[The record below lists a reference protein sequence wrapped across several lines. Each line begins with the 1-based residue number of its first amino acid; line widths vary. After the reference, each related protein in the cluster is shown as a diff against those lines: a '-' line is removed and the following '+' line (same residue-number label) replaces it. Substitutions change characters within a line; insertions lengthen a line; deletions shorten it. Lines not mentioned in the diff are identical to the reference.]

1 MAIDPAVIE
10 EIKYRNPIEDV
21 ISGYVALKRAG
32 SNLVGLC
39 PFHSE
44 KSPSFTVFVG
54 NGSFYCFG
62 CGAGGNVLS
71 FISKAENLDFLSS
84 VEFLAKRAGI
94 TITRTNDEKN
104 EAYKKRRILDMN
116 RDAAKYFHK
125 NLVSDPMG
133 REALQYLL
141 GRGLSMSLIRHFG
154 LGYSPND
161 FNSLVKYLKK
171 AGYTDK
177 ELTDGFL
184 AKISEKN
191 NLPYGMFRNRVM
203 FPIIGIT
210 GDVIAFGG
218 RVMDDSKPKYLNSS
232 DTPAFNK
239 RRNLFALNF
248 AKNECSERLILCEG
262 YMDVIALHGAGF
274 SNAVAT
280 LGTAITPEQARIMK
294 RYTNEVI
301 ICYDADEA
309 GQNAASKAFT
319 LLNEVGLP
327 ARILK
332 VKNAKDPDEYIKKFG
347 SAAFKKL
354 LESSRSEFDFR
365 FDQILS
371 KYDIEN
377 QEEKIRAIR
386 ETQQMIAAIPSSAQ
400 RDVYIATVSKKFEV
414 SMESMRHDIE
424 IIIKSK
430 NKTERKRENAEMI
443 KKAEGYG
450 DRINPDFVK
459 NPKAARAEETILGIL
474 MLHPEYISDLRKKD
488 MLFPPSDFVTEFGRK
503 AYMRMIE
510 SPDGFDEL
518 SLNESL
524 TPDEISRLTYLK
536 VQRSSLTDNSTAL
549 LLECHKT
556 LKSSSKSGGMDLH
569 ELINAKRK
577 NNIQEN

>member
-21 ISGYVALKRAG
+21 ISGYVVLKRAG

-94 TITRTNDEKN
+94 TVTRTNDEKN
-104 EAYKKRRILDMN
+104 EAYRKRRILEMN

-319 LLNEVGLP
+319 LLNEVGLS

-347 SAAFKKL
+347 TAAFKKL

-365 FDQILS
+365 FDRILS

-424 IIIKSK
+424 IIIKSR
-430 NKTERKRENAEMI
+430 NKTEKKRENAEMI

-450 DRINPDFVK
+450 DRVNPDFVK
-459 NPKAARAEETILGIL
+459 NPKAARAEETILGIF
-474 MLHPEYISDLRKKD
+474 MLHPEYISDLRKKE

-556 LKSSSKSGGMDLH
+556 LRSSSKGSSMDLH

>member
-347 SAAFKKL
+347 AAAFKKL

-371 KYDIEN
+371 KYDIDN

-414 SMESMRHDIE
+414 SIESMRHDIE

-450 DRINPDFVK
+450 DRVNPDFVK
-459 NPKAARAEETILGIL
+459 NPKAARAEETILGIF

-556 LKSSSKSGGMDLH
+556 LRSSSKGSSMDLH

>member
-71 FISKAENLDFLSS
+71 FISKAENLDFVSS

-94 TITRTNDEKN
+94 TVTRTNDEKN
-104 EAYKKRRILDMN
+104 EAYRKRRILEMN
-116 RDAAKYFHK
+116 REAAKYFHK

-347 SAAFKKL
+347 AAAFKKL

-450 DRINPDFVK
+450 DRVNPDFVK
-459 NPKAARAEETILGIL
+459 NPKAARAEETILGIF

-556 LKSSSKSGGMDLH
+556 LRSSSKGSSMDLH
-569 ELINAKRK
+569 QLINAKRK

>member
-71 FISKAENLDFLSS
+71 FISRAENLDFLSS

-94 TITRTNDEKN
+94 TITRTNDERN
-104 EAYKKRRILDMN
+104 EAYKKRRILEMN

-133 REALQYLL
+133 KEALSYLL

-161 FNSLVKYLKK
+161 FNSLVRYLKK
-171 AGYTDK
+171 EGYTDK

-274 SNAVAT
+274 PNAVAT
-280 LGTAITPEQARIMK
+280 LGTAITPEQARMMK

-319 LLNEVGLP
+319 LLGEVGLP

-347 SAAFKKL
+347 AAAFKKL

-365 FDQILS
+365 FDAILS

-377 QEEKIRAIR
+377 QEEKIRAIK
-386 ETQQMIAAIPSSAQ
+386 ETQQMIASIPSSAQ

-414 SMESMRHDIE
+414 SMDSMRHDIE
-424 IIIKSK
+424 IVIKSR
-430 NKTERKRENAEMI
+430 NKTEKKRENAEMI

-450 DRINPDFVK
+450 DRVNPDFVK

-474 MLHPEYISDLRKKD
+474 MLHPEYISLLRKKD
-488 MLFPPSDFVTEFGRK
+488 MLFPASDFVTEFARK
-503 AYMRMIE
+503 VYMQMIKSDTE
-510 SPDGFDEL
+510 FDEL

-536 VQRSSLTDNSTAL
+536 VGRSALTDNSMEL
-549 LLECHKT
+549 LLDCHKT
-556 LKSSSKSGGMDLH
+556 LKASSKNSGLDLQ

-577 NNIQEN
+577 NNIQDN

>member
-1 MAIDPAVIE
+1 MAIDPTVIE

-62 CGAGGNVLS
+62 CGAGGNVIS
-71 FISKAENLDFLSS
+71 FVSKAENLDFPST

-104 EAYKKRRILDMN
+104 EAYRKRRILEMN
-116 RDAAKYFHK
+116 RDAAKFFHK

-133 REALQYLL
+133 KEALSYLL

-161 FNSLVKYLKK
+161 FTSLVRYLKK
-171 AGYTDK
+171 AGYTDQ

-184 AKISEKN
+184 AKMSDKN

-218 RVMDDSKPKYLNSS
+218 RVMDESKPKYLNSS

-239 RRNLFALNF
+239 GRNLFALNF
-248 AKNECSERLILCEG
+248 AKNECAERLILCEG

-274 SNAVAT
+274 PNAVAT
-280 LGTAITPEQARIMK
+280 LGTAITPEQARMMK

-319 LLNEVGLP
+319 LLGEVGLP
-327 ARILK
+327 TRILK
-332 VKNAKDPDEYIKKFG
+332 VKNAKDPDEYIKKYG
-347 SAAFKKL
+347 AAAFKKL
-354 LESSRSEFDFR
+354 LESSRSEFEFR
-365 FDQILS
+365 FEAILS
-371 KYDIEN
+371 KYDLEN
-377 QEEKIRAIR
+377 QEEKISAIR
-386 ETQQMIAAIPSSAQ
+386 ETQQMIAMIPSSAQ
-400 RDVYIATVSKKFEV
+400 RDVYLASVAKKFDV
-414 SMESMRHDIE
+414 SVDSMRHDIE

-430 NKTERKRENAEMI
+430 IRTEKKRENAEMI

-450 DRINPDFVK
+450 DRVNPDFVK
-459 NPKAARAEETILGIL
+459 NPKAARAEETILGIF
-474 MLHPEYISDLRKKD
+474 MLHPEYITELKKKD
-488 MLFPPSDFVTEFGRK
+488 TLFSPSDFVTEFGRK
-503 AYMRMIE
+503 AYMKMIDFE
-510 SPDGFDEL
+510 EGFDEL
-518 SLNESL
+518 VLNESL
-524 TPDEISRLTYLK
+524 TPEEMSRLTYLK
-536 VQRSSLTDNSTAL
+536 VQRSTLTDNSIEL
-549 LLECHKT
+549 LLECYRM
-556 LKSSSKSGGMDLH
+556 LKSSSRSSDMDLH
-569 ELINAKRK
+569 EIINAKRK
-577 NNIQEN
+577 NY

>member
-1 MAIDPAVIE
+1 
-10 EIKYRNPIEDV
+10 
-21 ISGYVALKRAG
+21 
-32 SNLVGLC
+32 
-39 PFHSE
+39 
-44 KSPSFTVFVG
+44 
-54 NGSFYCFG
+54 
-62 CGAGGNVLS
+62 
-71 FISKAENLDFLSS
+71 

-94 TITRTNDEKN
+94 TVTRTNDEKN
-104 EAYKKRRILDMN
+104 EAYRKRRILEMN

-319 LLNEVGLP
+319 LLNEVGLS

-347 SAAFKKL
+347 TAAFKKL

-365 FDQILS
+365 FDRILS

-424 IIIKSK
+424 IIIKSR
-430 NKTERKRENAEMI
+430 NKTEKKRENAEMI

-450 DRINPDFVK
+450 DRVNPDFVK
-459 NPKAARAEETILGIL
+459 NPKAARAEETILGIF
-474 MLHPEYISDLRKKD
+474 MLHPEYISDLRKKE

-556 LKSSSKSGGMDLH
+556 LRSSSKGSSMDLH